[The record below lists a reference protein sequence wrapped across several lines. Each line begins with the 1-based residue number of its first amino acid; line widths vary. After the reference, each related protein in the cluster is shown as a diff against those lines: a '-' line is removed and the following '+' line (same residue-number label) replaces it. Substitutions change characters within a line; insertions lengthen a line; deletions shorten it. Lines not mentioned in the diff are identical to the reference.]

1 MTRGRLATFPE
12 IAGPEIV
19 GKAVRLGADPSIL
32 PFDPRRFVVRLEG
45 GGEAVVDLSAWS
57 RPSLAAAFAPLLQ
70 EHVRRMG
77 PTPLTR
83 SIRRQTLALRRF
95 WLFLEETGAPL
106 GEIRGVTVALI
117 NSYEDW
123 LEQNAGD
130 RLQQRHLI
138 ASVIALL
145 RLATE
150 LQPDLLPLETLSRLT
165 YLGHGQSGSSRPRD
179 AYSSGVAAALRKAAR
194 AQMADAWRRI
204 AIADALPT
212 PIPGVDASAR
222 LRAHHDAVTGEI
234 ARAGQIGTQ
243 HPLYKRFINLAMFW
257 EVRQPLERLHAGFH
271 LTRIDL
277 IGFIVLLSLE
287 TGMEMECLFGLKAEC
302 LRNPSRGYVEIE
314 YYKRRARGS
323 EWKRLR
329 VRDGGSST
337 PGGLVRLAIK
347 LTERARTHIGTD
359 RLWVIWTI
367 VGLRIPREE
376 GAEGV
381 AAFVVHHGLTGDDGE
396 PLKLRLSQLRKTQ
409 KAEWYKRTGGQ
420 LENFAVGH
428 SISVA
433 ARHYADIPAL
443 RHVHEQT
450 LAAAFQDA
458 LDAAL
463 QPRIVPPKLET
474 EMRGMPDTAGLPV
487 PSGKVR
493 ALLDGEQDVW
503 LASCGGFYSSPF
515 GTAGDACPTPFWG
528 CLDCRNAV
536 ITARKLP
543 ALIAFQSFIR
553 EQRAALTADDWA
565 MKFGRAYRRIT
576 EQILPAFPMETVVE
590 ARAAATL
597 MGSALLYLPPEA
609 SAT

>member
-1 MTRGRLATFPE
+1 
-12 IAGPEIV
+12 
-19 GKAVRLGADPSIL
+19 
-32 PFDPRRFVVRLEG
+32 
-45 GGEAVVDLSAWS
+45 
-57 RPSLAAAFAPLLQ
+57 
-70 EHVRRMG
+70 
-77 PTPLTR
+77 
-83 SIRRQTLALRRF
+83 
-95 WLFLEETGAPL
+95 
-106 GEIRGVTVALI
+106 
-117 NSYEDW
+117 
-123 LEQNAGD
+123 
-130 RLQQRHLI
+130 
-138 ASVIALL
+138 
-145 RLATE
+145 
-150 LQPDLLPLETLSRLT
+150 
-165 YLGHGQSGSSRPRD
+165 
-179 AYSSGVAAALRKAAR
+179 
-194 AQMADAWRRI
+194 
-204 AIADALPT
+204 
-212 PIPGVDASAR
+212 
-222 LRAHHDAVTGEI
+222 
-234 ARAGQIGTQ
+234 
-243 HPLYKRFINLAMFW
+243 
-257 EVRQPLERLHAGFH
+257 
-271 LTRIDL
+271 
-277 IGFIVLLSLE
+277 
-287 TGMEMECLFGLKAEC
+287 MECLFGLKADC

-329 VRDGGSST
+329 VRDGGSGT
-337 PGGLVRLAIK
+337 PGGLVRLAIE
-347 LTERARTHIGTD
+347 LHGASSDAHRDRPPLGDLDDRGTANTEGRGCGRGGGVRRPPWPDRRRRRA
-359 RLWVIWTI
+359 
-367 VGLRIPREE
+367 
-376 GAEGV
+376 AE
-381 AAFVVHHGLTGDDGE
+381 AS
-396 PLKLRLSQLRKTQ
+396 PSQLRKTQ

-428 SISVA
+428 SIGVA

-474 EMRGMPDTAGLPV
+474 EIRGTLDIAGLPV

-543 ALIAFQSFIR
+543 ALIAFQSFMR